1 MGRGGSCMEQIV
13 SELHI
18 WQNSLTLTDSVIPC
32 LSLILTFRSLL
43 NIPLGG
49 KLSNNFVWVLGV
61 HHLVC
66 AARTY
71 NENTTQT
78 ERLWISSLH
87 LHFYNKTRNES
98 KSHCQLISVFMLFLS
113 LLNAMQSQV
122 SFIQVKCK
130 ILNKR

>member
-1 MGRGGSCMEQIV
+1 M
-13 SELHI
+13 
-18 WQNSLTLTDSVIPC
+18 QNSLTLTDSVIPC
-32 LSLILTFRSLL
+32 WSLILTFRSLL

-71 NENTTQT
+71 NENATQT
-78 ERLWISSLH
+78 ERQADKALDIILTLH
-87 LHFYNKTRNES
+87 YNKTPNNS
-98 KSHCQLISVFMLFLS
+98 KSHCKLISVFMLYLS